1 MPAVKKGTK
10 TSKKSPARAST
21 KTRKRTTSSNR
32 HTTLSVENSYGTF
45 KLRAGSIV
53 SQVALIGLIGWGIH
67 SFSTNWS
74 YQTQVTTAG
83 QLMQNIDMASMRA
96 VRAVEQTFAQQHRR
110 PGARLSAQ
118 HRARAKQL
126 AVRHL
131 KAALGPKGMQA
142 LQKAVGGNVED
153 LLEGTI
159 EAALY
164 KLRQHRFV
172 DKTSSFANGTTQ

>member
-1 MPAVKKGTK
+1 MPAVKKSSK
-10 TSKKSPARAST
+10 TSKKAPARRS
-21 KTRKRTTSSNR
+21 TRKPKTSNR

-45 KLRAGSIV
+45 KLRTGSIV
-53 SQVALIGLIGWGIH
+53 SQVALIGLIGWAIH
-67 SFSTNWS
+67 TFSTNWS

-83 QLMQNIDMASMRA
+83 QLMQNIDTASMRA

-110 PGARLSAQ
+110 RGARLSAP

-126 AVRHL
+126 AVQHL
-131 KAALGPKGMQA
+131 KAAMGPKGMQA
-142 LQKAVGGNVED
+142 LQKAVGGDVED

-164 KLRQHRFV
+164 KLRHHRFV
-172 DKTSSFANGTTQ
+172 DKTGTFANGTTQ

>member
-1 MPAVKKGTK
+1 MPAVKKGSK
-10 TSKKSPARAST
+10 TSKKAPARTS
-21 KTRKRTTSSNR
+21 TRKRKSSDR

-53 SQVALIGLIGWGIH
+53 SQVALIGLIGWAIH

-74 YQTQVTTAG
+74 YKTQVTTAG

-118 HRARAKQL
+118 HRTRAKQL
-126 AVRHL
+126 AVQHL
-131 KAALGPKGMQA
+131 KAAMGPKGIQA

-164 KLRQHRFV
+164 KLRHHRFV
-172 DKTSSFANGTTQ
+172 DKAEASANSTTQ